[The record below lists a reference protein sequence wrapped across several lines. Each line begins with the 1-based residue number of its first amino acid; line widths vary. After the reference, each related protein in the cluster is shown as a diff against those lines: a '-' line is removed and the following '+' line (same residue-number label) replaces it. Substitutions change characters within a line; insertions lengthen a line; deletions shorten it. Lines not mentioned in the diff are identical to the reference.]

1 MAWALV
7 SMLLATPTS
16 SGLDSRPT
24 PAATTPRVQSEN
36 LLTARGLVQDQAS
49 QQRRAASVAGCMCP
63 PDYHY
68 CGGDH
73 HCYSSETNAS
83 SMAHGNSCGAEDGGS
98 CTESYVEV
106 DDSGCMCPSDY
117 QYCGVDHHCHSS
129 LTVHSSWAH
138 GSACG
143 AEDGGS
149 CTESY
154 VHSEHPAFSGS
165 AGCVCPSEYHYC
177 GPNHWCYSSETDP
190 NSWAHGTGC
199 GVDNGMSCSASH
211 PSLLEESDDRA
222 VTIILAV
229 LLPILFLFIVH
240 AVVRVITGKKNAGAA
255 KAVELKDPYDV
266 AVSSAVAEPDVEAP
280 ISADEAKPAPDDV
293 APQPPKVSD
302 VLSLEPDVPAT
313 DEDLWVHR
321 DELKQ
326 AEMEADLVNDDDS
339 EISSSNDSNEP
350 DKTDMKN
357 LQSELVEMRAWKK
370 SMEDLLA
377 GAAAEADAANVEVA
391 EGAGPST
398 PFRV

>member
-1 MAWALV
+1 M
-7 SMLLATPTS
+7 
-16 SGLDSRPT
+16 
-24 PAATTPRVQSEN
+24 
-36 LLTARGLVQDQAS
+36 
-49 QQRRAASVAGCMCP
+49 
-63 PDYHY
+63 
-68 CGGDH
+68 
-73 HCYSSETNAS
+73 
-83 SMAHGNSCGAEDGGS
+83 
-98 CTESYVEV
+98 
-106 DDSGCMCPSDY
+106 
-117 QYCGVDHHCHSS
+117 
-129 LTVHSSWAH
+129 
-138 GSACG
+138 
-143 AEDGGS
+143 
-149 CTESY
+149 
-154 VHSEHPAFSGS
+154 
-165 AGCVCPSEYHYC
+165 
-177 GPNHWCYSSETDP
+177 
-190 NSWAHGTGC
+190 
-199 GVDNGMSCSASH
+199 
-211 PSLLEESDDRA
+211 
-222 VTIILAV
+222 
-229 LLPILFLFIVH
+229 
-240 AVVRVITGKKNAGAA
+240 
-255 KAVELKDPYDV
+255 ELKDPYDV